1 MTVADYMSHYPHFVG
16 PEHSMAAAHRLM
28 RRHDIR
34 HLPILQQGKLVGV
47 VSQRDLYF
55 LETLKDVIPE
65 EVCVSE
71 AMREEVLTVEPTTS
85 VAQVARKMVEAK
97 IGSAIVMEDSRVIGI
112 FTTIDALRALME
124 ITEVSDEI
132 LASAPS

>member
-28 RRHDIR
+28 RRHKIR
-34 HLPILQQGKLVGV
+34 HLPILQEGKLVGV

-55 LETLKDVIPE
+55 LETLRDVIPE
-65 EVCVSE
+65 EVKVAE
-71 AMREEVLTVEPTTS
+71 AMRGEVLAVKPTTP
-85 VAQVARKMVEAK
+85 VAEVARKMVEER
-97 IGSAIVMEDSRVIGI
+97 IGSVIVMEDTRVTGI

-132 LASAPS
+132 LASAR